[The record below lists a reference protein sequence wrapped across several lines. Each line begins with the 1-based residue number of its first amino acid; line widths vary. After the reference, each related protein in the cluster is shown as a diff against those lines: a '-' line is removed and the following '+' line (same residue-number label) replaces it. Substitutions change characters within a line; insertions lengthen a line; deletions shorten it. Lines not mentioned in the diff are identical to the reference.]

1 MDVLAP
7 VGGREDYFVSGASA
21 SARGGLDGE
30 GNGNGNGMRK
40 EKGVWCHL
48 VEVRVLEN
56 HQNGK
61 DTHVRGIQI
70 FSLADE
76 TGVRRGIGAG
86 GTGMESEDVSMDE
99 DSDGDVVKREE
110 GANGRGRGMSLFNRQ
125 GWGRLDEPDWMRD
138 PVIR

>member
-1 MDVLAP
+1 MDVLRSLHDW
-7 VGGREDYFVSGASA
+7 GGEEL
-21 SARGGLDGE
+21 GGGGGGVDG
-30 GNGNGNGMRK
+30 GGK
-40 EKGVWCHL
+40 EKGIWCHR

-76 TGVRRGIGAG
+76 KGVKRGVWG
-86 GTGMESEDVSMDE
+86 GEEEEGTESGDVSMDE
-99 DSDGDVVKREE
+99 DREGDGGGGGGGGGEVAVGK
-110 GANGRGRGMSLFNRQ
+110 GKSLLDRQ
-125 GWGRLDEPDWMRD
+125 GWGGMDEPDWMRD